1 MWNDV
6 ETWYSYVNAN
16 ILADSSSRERVDRFI
31 KGLLKKRD
39 PARVLR
45 IPIDFFFS
53 WRDLRFVDFF
63 FLLEKERDVSFF
75 EFIWIAQ

>member
-45 IPIDFFFS
+45 IPIDFFFFFLERFKIRRFSS
-53 WRDLRFVDFF
+53 WKKKEMFF
-63 FLLEKERDVSFF
+63 FLNLDCSMN
-75 EFIWIAQ
+75 